1 MLGRPC
7 QRETEERQKER
18 VGQMVGLVGQTARCQ
33 RCFQKGDASLSP
45 TSIAAPARGYQP
57 RAGVSIPQEGKPGSI
72 PKRRNVDPRPLLP
85 PSVEQWEA

>member
-1 MLGRPC
+1 MLGRSC

-33 RCFQKGDASLSP
+33 RCFQRGDASLSL
-45 TSIAAPARGYQP
+45 TSIAAPTRRYQP
-57 RAGVSIPQEGKPGSI
+57 KARVSIPQEGKPGSI

-85 PSVEQWEA
+85 SSVEQWEA

>member
-1 MLGRPC
+1 MLVRSC

-33 RCFQKGDASLSP
+33 RCFQRGDASLSL
-45 TSIAAPARGYQP
+45 TWIVARRYQP

-85 PSVEQWEA
+85 SSVEQWEA